1 MLSHIV
7 VGIDSFAEVPVAE
20 PTTRLAW
27 SATIA
32 CRLVEAL
39 AGGAGAGDGTP
50 AGELIAEVRSFLGD
64 VEPARFTDTR
74 ETLDRLRRT
83 GASLAEAALEWTTP
97 LDRALEA
104 GHPLPPLLAAL
115 VADVTVETLD
125 PLPRR
130 VFDRATGSTDAG
142 STDADAEYHR
152 LLGGIAEPTAAG
164 GPRAPRRS
172 LYAVG
177 GVALVLVALLGWL
190 VVRLSGPQ
198 TSDLPLTV
206 GQLGP
211 ACDGTV
217 YPDAARY
224 ASTGPHPATVLITGS
239 LSAPGWTSAVLV
251 RDASDN
257 TIDLPVWMTDKV
269 HAVQT
274 VACFKLD
281 ESARTE
287 VKKCAYGD
295 PLHPALSTSP
305 VSVPM
310 YQGEYA
316 VTVAELRTGR
326 ELYKGRVSGADTE
339 CPLSIWAGTRHVF
352 SVPSTQQ
359 YVNTIGRYVDR

>member
-1 MLSHIV
+1 MV
-7 VGIDSFAEVPVAE
+7 E
-20 PTTRLAW
+20 PTVRSAW

-39 AGGAGAGDGTP
+39 ASGAGVGDGTP
-50 AGELIAEVRSFLGD
+50 AGDLIAAVRSFLSD
-64 VEPARFTDTR
+64 VGPARFTETS
-74 ETLDRLRRT
+74 ETLGRLRPT
-83 GASLAEAALEWTTP
+83 GASLAAAALEWTTP
-97 LDRALEA
+97 LDRAFEA

-125 PLPRR
+125 PLPRQ
-130 VFDRATGSTDAG
+130 VFDRATGTS
-142 STDADAEYHR
+142 DADAEYHR
-152 LLGGIAEPTAAG
+152 LLGGTGEPAAAG
-164 GPRAPRRS
+164 GPLLPRRS

-177 GVALVLVALLGWL
+177 GVALVLVALVGWL
-190 VVRLSGPQ
+190 VVRSLGPQ

-206 GQLGP
+206 GQLAP

-224 ASTGPHPATVLITGS
+224 TNTGSHPATVFITSS
-239 LSAPGWTSAVLV
+239 LGEPGWTTAALV
-251 RDASDN
+251 RDISDH

-287 VKKCAYGD
+287 VGQCAYRD
-295 PLHPALSTSP
+295 PLRPALSTSP
-305 VSVPM
+305 VPVPM

-316 VTVAELRTGR
+316 VTVVELRTGR
-326 ELYKGRVSGADTE
+326 ELYKGHVSGADTE
-339 CPLSIWAGTRHVF
+339 CPLSIPAGTGHVF
-352 SVPSTQQ
+352 SMPSTQQ
-359 YVNTIGRYVDR
+359 YVGAIGRFVDR